1 MSKAADMAK
10 ISAKGGFNLLW
21 GLVIST
27 VISAIGTIFIA
38 RLLGSNLYG
47 LYTVVFI
54 VPNLIATF
62 RDWGV
67 NSAIIRYVAQYRA
80 EGRYDEIRSIFISG
94 LIFEVVLGLAL
105 SIICFALSSFIGV
118 TVFNRPAIVP
128 LLRIASFIMVAGGL
142 ANAATAAFTGVE
154 KMELNSIMIICQ
166 SIIKTLVIIGLV
178 VAGLGPLGATVG
190 YTTAYA
196 ASGVIGV
203 ILMWSLYRNLPK
215 SYSKSLEIRAYIN
228 VMLQYGVPLS
238 LSNIVG
244 GFMTQFWAFLLPIY
258 YATNNILI
266 GNYGVAAN
274 FVILITFFAT
284 PVTTMLFPAFSKLDA
299 KKDKETLQN
308 VYQFSVKYASLLVV
322 PVAALIMCLS
332 GPAVSTLFGNTYS
345 YAPLFLALLSIS
357 YLYPVF
363 GSLSTSN
370 LITGQGQ
377 TTFILYLNLLTAA
390 IGFPLGYVLI
400 MSFGVLGL
408 IVASI
413 TAGVPSMF
421 ISLSWIKKRY
431 GVALD
436 WTSTARILFSSG
448 VTGALTYIIVAEL
461 GFSSWIRLILGVIVF
476 AFILVPVVVLTRTIN
491 RSDIANIRS
500 MFSSLGPIGGL
511 VNKILSLFEKLM
523 GTARTS

>member
-27 VISAIGTIFIA
+27 IISAIGTIFIA

-54 VPNLIATF
+54 VPNLVATF
-62 RDWGV
+62 RDWGI
-67 NSAIIRYVAQYRA
+67 NSAVIRYTAQYRA
-80 EGRYDEIRSIFISG
+80 EGRSNEIRSIFISG
-94 LIFEVVLGLAL
+94 LIFEIALGLTL
-105 SIICFALSSFIGV
+105 SIICFALSNFIGV
-118 TVFNRPAIVP
+118 TLFNRPAIVP
-128 LLRIASFIMVAGGL
+128 LIRIASFIMLAGGL
-142 ANAATAAFTGVE
+142 ANAATAAFTGME

-196 ASGVIGV
+196 ASGVIGIV
-203 ILMWSLYRNLPK
+203 LMWSLYRNLPK

-238 LSNIVG
+238 LSNIIG
-244 GFMTQFWAFLLPIY
+244 GFMSQFWAFLLPIY
-258 YATNNILI
+258 YLTNNTAI

-284 PVTTMLFPAFSKLDA
+284 PVATMLFPAFSKLDA
-299 KKDKETLQN
+299 KKDRETLQN

-332 GPAVSTLFGNTYS
+332 GPAVSTLFGNTYNS
-345 YAPLFLALLSIS
+345 APLFLALLSIS

-363 GSLSTSN
+363 GSLSNSN

-377 TTFILYLNLLTAA
+377 TTFILYTSLLSAA
-390 IGFPLGYVLI
+390 IGFPLGYLLI
-400 MSFGVLGL
+400 MNFGVLGL

-413 TAGVPSMF
+413 TASVPSMF
-421 ISLSWIKKRY
+421 ISLIWIKKRY
-431 GVALD
+431 GVILD
-436 WTSTARILFSSG
+436 WTSTAKILFSSG
-448 VTGALTYIIVAEL
+448 VTAALTYIIVAQL
-461 GFSSWIRLILGVIVF
+461 GFASWIRLIIGVIVF
-476 AFILVPVVVLTRTIN
+476 ALILVPVVVLTRTIS
-491 RSDIANIRS
+491 RSDIANIRA

-523 GTARTS
+523 GTPKTS